1 MLKKNKQ
8 GNDFHPTKHFTL
20 QNRKGKE
27 KKIAEELFCYLGH
40 KDKMET
46 KGMSLKLDIKYFLIK
61 FSLTLEGYFYNEF
74 LCVEPAREMLWI
86 DQEKILPLFWC
97 FIIIPV

>member
-40 KDKMET
+40 KDKMGD
-46 KGMSLKLDIKYFLIK
+46 KRD
-61 FSLTLEGYFYNEF
+61 EF
-74 LCVEPAREMLWI
+74 KTGHQVFP
-86 DQEKILPLFWC
+86 DKILSDIRGIFLQ
-97 FIIIPV
+97 